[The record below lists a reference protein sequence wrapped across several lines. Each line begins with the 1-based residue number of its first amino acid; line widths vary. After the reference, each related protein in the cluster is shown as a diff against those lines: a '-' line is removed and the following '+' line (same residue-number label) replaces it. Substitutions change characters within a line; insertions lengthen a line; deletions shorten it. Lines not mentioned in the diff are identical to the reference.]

1 MVQATGKLRTF
12 DVEIRQRGKDPR
24 LVATDVTIDVA
35 RSMCK
40 EMVGPQTQAVVRP
53 RVGGTAAPPVEE
65 QLYAIWIWNDDKLR
79 WEKVSVKQRLTL
91 SQATAWIQSRS
102 ASLAKRLTV
111 MAPAHLAD
119 PAEMLRHAR

>member
-1 MVQATGKLRTF
+1 MVQATGKLRKF

-53 RVGGTAAPPVEE
+53 RPSGSLPTPVQEP
-65 QLYAIWIWNDDKLR
+65 LYAIWIWNDSKLR
-79 WEKVSVKQRLTL
+79 WEKVRDV
-91 SQATAWIQSRS
+91 
-102 ASLAKRLTV
+102 
-111 MAPAHLAD
+111 PACLQ
-119 PAEMLRHAR
+119 LRR